1 MTEQIN
7 SGEGVVDEVTAP
19 RPPSVG
25 EQLAAA
31 RQARGLEVQ
40 DIAQALKLGPRQV
53 EALEQGAWQALP
65 GQTFTRGFVRNYAR
79 LVQIDPAPLM
89 AQLDAILERPV
100 NSLSVPAS
108 RPAEMPQSGGTVSRR
123 DRVVVLTGAG
133 LVLLAALA
141 YFLMPNDISSLR
153 ESAQGVLDSLS
164 RKDEAPAAAGQASA
178 STAESQSEPAFPPG
192 ATPQQIM
199 NPQALVPAEVTAPAP
214 LPDAGEPA
222 QIKPLAPVA
231 VDAPASAAN
240 TPQMRFVFDKE
251 SWLEVRDRDNK
262 LIFSQRVAGGSEQLL
277 SGNGPLSLTIGYAPG
292 VRLFWR
298 GQSVDLAPHTRGDVA
313 RLVLE

>member
-7 SGEGVVDEVTAP
+7 TGEGAADEVAVP
-19 RPPSVG
+19 HPPAVG
-25 EQLAAA
+25 EQLALA

-100 NSLSVPAS
+100 NSLSVPTS
-108 RPAEMPQSGGTVSRR
+108 RPAEMPQSGGAVSRR
-123 DRVVVLTGAG
+123 DRAVVLAGAG

-153 ESAQGVLDSLS
+153 DSAQGVLDSLS
-164 RKDEAPAAAGQASA
+164 RKDEAPVPQGPAAATEPQA
-178 STAESQSEPAFPPG
+178 EPAFPPG

-214 LPDAGEPA
+214 DTAEPA

-231 VDAPASAAN
+231 VEAPVTAGTAA
-240 TPQMRFVFDKE
+240 QMRFVFDKE

-262 LIFSQRVAGGSEQLL
+262 LIFSQRVAAGSEQLL

>member
-1 MTEQIN
+1 MTEQII
-7 SGEGVVDEVTAP
+7 SGEGVADEVAAP
-19 RPPSVG
+19 QPPSVG
-25 EQLAAA
+25 EQLAVA

-100 NSLSVPAS
+100 NSLSVPSS
-108 RPAEMPQSGGTVSRR
+108 RPAEMPQSGGAVSRR
-123 DRVVVLTGAG
+123 DRAVVLAGAG
-133 LVLLAALA
+133 LVVLASLA

-164 RKDEAPAAAGQASA
+164 RKDEAPTIQGSVSTPEPQA
-178 STAESQSEPAFPPG
+178 EPAFPPG

-214 LPDAGEPA
+214 ASDTAEPA

-231 VDAPASAAN
+231 VDAPAPATNA
-240 TPQMRFVFDKE
+240 PQMRFVFDKE

-262 LIFSQRVAGGSEQLL
+262 LIFSQRVAAGSEQLL

>member
-7 SGEGVVDEVTAP
+7 TGEGAADEVAVP
-19 RPPSVG
+19 HPPAVG
-25 EQLAAA
+25 EQLALA

-53 EALEQGAWQALP
+53 EALEQGTWQALP

-108 RPAEMPQSGGTVSRR
+108 RPAEMPQSGGAVSRR
-123 DRVVVLTGAG
+123 DRAVVLAGAG

-153 ESAQGVLDSLS
+153 DSAQGVLDSLS
-164 RKDEAPAAAGQASA
+164 RKDEAPAPQGPAAATEPQA
-178 STAESQSEPAFPPG
+178 EPAFPPG

-214 LPDAGEPA
+214 DTAEPA

-231 VDAPASAAN
+231 VEAAV
-240 TPQMRFVFDKE
+240 TAGTAAQMRFVFDKE

-262 LIFSQRVAGGSEQLL
+262 LIFSQRVAAGSEQLL